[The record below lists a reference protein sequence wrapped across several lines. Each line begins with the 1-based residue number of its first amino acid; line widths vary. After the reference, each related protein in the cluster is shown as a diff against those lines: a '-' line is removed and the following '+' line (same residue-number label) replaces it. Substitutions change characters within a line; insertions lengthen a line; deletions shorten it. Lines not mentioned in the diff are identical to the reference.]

1 LEVYFNFTKVSK
13 HRHAQRE
20 KGRNGEE
27 KGGKGGGKR
36 GGIGEEW
43 GRERYRKTETDMHMT
58 KYSFN

>member
-1 LEVYFNFTKVSK
+1 MYRE
-13 HRHAQRE
+13 RE

-43 GRERYRKTETDMHMT
+43 GRERYRKIEIDMYMI